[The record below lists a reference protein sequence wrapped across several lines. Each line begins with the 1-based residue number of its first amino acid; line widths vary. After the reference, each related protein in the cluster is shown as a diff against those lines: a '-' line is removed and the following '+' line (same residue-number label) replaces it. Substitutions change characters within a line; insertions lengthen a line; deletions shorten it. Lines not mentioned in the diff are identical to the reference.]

1 MPSPSVQARGARFF
15 SAAMASSL
23 RPPSA
28 LRIHVVAPGPS
39 PASRAAAAAASS
51 AAGASAAIFELKT
64 AAARC
69 QARGPTSD
77 GAHRASPHSTYNA
90 LYQWWPV
97 PSRPATKTKG
107 IRPSTLRPRPSTG
120 AKRSA
125 AIDSRGD
132 TTRRTAR
139 HPLATAVVEPGVD
152 RIDCGG

>member
-77 GAHRASPHSTYNA
+77 GRQRRPHCSKSD

-97 PSRPATKTKG
+97 PSRPATK
-107 IRPSTLRPRPSTG
+107 STRCRSLNDVLRTRNWDADASHARARRPRIVPILGCPSY
-120 AKRSA
+120 
-125 AIDSRGD
+125 
-132 TTRRTAR
+132 
-139 HPLATAVVEPGVD
+139 
-152 RIDCGG
+152 

>member
-77 GAHRASPHSTYNA
+77 GRQRRPHCSKSD

-97 PSRPATKTKG
+97 PSRPATNTNG
-107 IRPSTLRPRPSTG
+107 T
-120 AKRSA
+120 
-125 AIDSRGD
+125 
-132 TTRRTAR
+132 
-139 HPLATAVVEPGVD
+139 
-152 RIDCGG
+152 